1 MFIQYSVQGAAGQP
15 VLVLSNSLGAD
26 ASMWDELTQ
35 LLTPRFR
42 VLRYVLTE
50 QPTGDSIP
58 YAIVPEPTLAWFSGA
73 ILALMD
79 HLSVEKAHFCGLSMG
94 GMIGQ
99 WLGVHNPERFDAL
112 ILCNT
117 AAQIGT
123 TETWNAR
130 IKTVEEQ
137 GLEAIVDATMERWFT
152 EAFRQQ
158 QPERVNR
165 VRSAFVRC
173 NPSLYLMACVALRD
187 ADFRADLEK
196 ITVPVLVIAG
206 TEDPV
211 TTLEQAAFLVQ
222 RIPAAQL
229 VQLPTRHLSATEN
242 PADFATAI
250 MTLLLT
256 QSFTQ

>member
-1 MFIQYSVQGAAGQP
+1 MFIQYAVQGEVTQP

-26 ASMWDELTQ
+26 MSMWEELAER
-35 LLTPRFR
+35 LSAHFR
-42 VLRYVLTE
+42 VIRYALVE
-50 QPTGDSIP
+50 EATGDAIP
-58 YAIVPEPTLAWFSGA
+58 YPTVPEPTLAWFSGA
-73 ILALMD
+73 VLTLLD

-99 WLGVHNPERFDAL
+99 WLGLNCPARFRSL
-112 ILCNT
+112 VLSNT

-123 TETWNAR
+123 ADTWNTR
-130 IKTVEEQ
+130 IETVQKQ

-152 EAFRQQ
+152 DGFRQQ
-158 QPERVNR
+158 QPERVAR
-165 VRSAFVRC
+165 VRAAFVRS
-173 NPSLYLMACVALRD
+173 NPSLYHMACMALRD

-211 TTLEQAAFLVQ
+211 TTLEQATFLVQ

-242 PADFATAI
+242 PGDFANAI
-250 MTLLLT
+250 TTLLLT